1 MLQTVFPQ
9 LPAAEVKHLRMF
21 HEHGLIDTWFIENRF
36 GLPWM
41 KKTMINN
48 EQWSIHVILAKHI
61 DIGISL

>member
-41 KKTMINN
+41 IK
-48 EQWSIHVILAKHI
+48 Q
-61 DIGISL
+61 